1 VFENEIKRVRIIVR
15 PPPGGAARLVHG
27 TPRDMRT
34 LRTQKMSRQTYL
46 SLINQYPCL
55 SREEELALARR
66 WRDLRDV
73 AARDRLIKGNL
84 RHVVTIARRYKPQK
98 TTLDELVAEGSFGLV
113 HALSKFEPERGLRL
127 VTYAAYWIRTY
138 ILTHLLRCRTVVD
151 VGIHSKLLA
160 KVSRE
165 RRRIAAKLGRAD
177 NLDAELAT
185 QLGLAPERL
194 RSLIERLDVCEVSFD
209 KPPEHGLHLEE
220 TLHSPSLS
228 AEDLVVSVET
238 GMRVKTGVSQALQG
252 LDDRERYIIE
262 HRVMA
267 NPEEELSLAEIARQ
281 FGVSRERARQI
292 ELRAMRKARRAL
304 SYLTGVESDAA

>member
-1 VFENEIKRVRIIVR
+1 
-15 PPPGGAARLVHG
+15 
-27 TPRDMRT
+27 
-34 LRTQKMSRQTYL
+34 MSRQTYL
-46 SLINQYPCL
+46 SLIDQYPRL
-55 SREEELALARR
+55 SREEELELARR
-66 WRDLRDV
+66 WRGQHDV
-73 AARDRLIKGNL
+73 TARDRLVKGNL
-84 RHVVTIARRYKPQK
+84 RYVVTIARRYKPQK
-98 TTLDELVAEGSFGLV
+98 TTFDELVAEGSFGLL

-151 VGIHSKLLA
+151 IGIHSTLLA

-165 RRRIAAKLGRAD
+165 RRKIAAKLGGAE

-185 QLGLAPERL
+185 QLGLAPDRL

-209 KPPEHGLHLEE
+209 KPPERGLHFAE

-228 AEDLVVSVET
+228 AEELVVSVEAR
-238 GMRVKTGVSQALQG
+238 MRVKTGVSQALQA
-252 LDDRERYIIE
+252 LDDRERYVIE
-262 HRVMA
+262 RRVMA
-267 NPEEELSLAEIARQ
+267 NPEDELSLAEIARQ

-292 ELRAMRKARRAL
+292 ELRAKKKARRAL